1 MRDRERFIAA
11 RIATLAGQEL
21 YLLEEAVKAEDHE
34 SARRFERA
42 ADMAHR
48 DALAIVEEH
57 GLDE

>member
-1 MRDRERFIAA
+1 M
-11 RIATLAGQEL
+11 
-21 YLLEEAVKAEDHE
+21 KAEDHE

-42 ADMAHR
+42 ADVAHR